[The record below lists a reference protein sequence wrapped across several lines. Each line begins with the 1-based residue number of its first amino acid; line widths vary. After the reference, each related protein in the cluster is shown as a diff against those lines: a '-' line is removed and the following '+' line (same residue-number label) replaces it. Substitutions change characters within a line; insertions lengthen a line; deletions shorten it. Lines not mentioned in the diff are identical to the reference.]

1 MSPQRQSAN
10 NGSCLPHGTQV
21 RDNVRMKLGLNNTC
35 AYCVSKMSLIYLAIT
50 ETYCA
55 WTNFDNFCTNVSERK
70 QPIKRRFLISPCPA
84 VLLCPR
90 RNAST
95 QNHVFLHF
103 HSNAVLLH
111 CQISR
116 YAVLRPPFLVL
127 SSAAFDHF
135 DIKGWFSCIHKLLPG
150 DILMCFMFYAGK
162 QHLSEKTL
170 FPVFP
175 GSAETLDRLGVMIK

>member
-1 MSPQRQSAN
+1 MLCVSASLTCRGHDSPRCTRVKPAFRAAVMSPQRQSAN

-35 AYCVSKMSLIYLAIT
+35 AYYVSKMSLIYLAIT

-95 QNHVFLHF
+95 QNHVFFTFSLKCCTIALPDF
-103 HSNAVLLH
+103 EICCAP
-111 CQISR
+111 
-116 YAVLRPPFLVL
+116 PPFL
-127 SSAAFDHF
+127 S
-135 DIKGWFSCIHKLLPG
+135 
-150 DILMCFMFYAGK
+150 
-162 QHLSEKTL
+162 
-170 FPVFP
+170 PVKC
-175 GSAETLDRLGVMIK
+175 SIRSL

>member
-1 MSPQRQSAN
+1 MPEPILIIFAQMLVRENSQSKDAF
-10 NGSCLPHGTQV
+10 LFH
-21 RDNVRMKLGLNNTC
+21 
-35 AYCVSKMSLIYLAIT
+35 LALQCFFARGEMHRHEIT
-50 ETYCA
+50 
-55 WTNFDNFCTNVSERK
+55 S
-70 QPIKRRFLISPCPA
+70 
-84 VLLCPR
+84 
-90 RNAST
+90 
-95 QNHVFLHF
+95 FLHF